1 MARKLKNP
9 IDIHVGA
16 RVRMRRKMLSLSQS
30 DLGKA
35 VGITFQQVQKYE
47 NGANRISSSRLQQ
60 FSNVL
65 KVPIPFFFEGVP
77 TSEKGGEDVAADI
90 TQLFSTSEGLTLAR
104 SFLKIKSKKTRRQ
117 IVEIVD
123 AMASEM

>member
-1 MARKLKNP
+1 
-9 IDIHVGA
+9 
-16 RVRMRRKMLSLSQS
+16 MRRKMLSLSQS

-65 KVPIPFFFEGVP
+65 KAPIPFFFEGAP
-77 TSEKGGEDVAADI
+77 TSEKGGADVAADI